1 MMIQNSERVMKRRKR
16 INNLAHGLFFL
27 STIAGIAVLFVLVY
41 DISKNGFGWL
51 SKSFF
56 ENFPSRFPDQSGI
69 KPALYGSMW
78 IVTLT
83 AVFSIPL
90 GIGAAIYLEEYAPNN
105 WFKKLIVIN
114 IANLAGIPSI
124 IYGMLGLTI
133 FVRTLGLGRSILSGA
148 LTMSLL
154 ILPIIIVASQE
165 AIKTVSD
172 AIKAGSYALGATK
185 WQTVRNI
192 VIPTAFPGM
201 LTGIIFAT
209 SRALGETAPLL
220 MVGAFSYIST
230 LPKGPMDSFIVL
242 PIQIYMW
249 AGRPQADFRSISAA
263 AIIVLLVLLLTS
275 NALAIFLRN
284 KYQVRSEE

>member
-1 MMIQNSERVMKRRKR
+1 MKKRKKM
-16 INNLAHGLFFL
+16 NDLAHAIFL
-27 STIAGIAVLFVLVY
+27 LCTLAGIMILFILIY
-41 DISKNGFGWL
+41 DISKDGFRWL
-51 SKSFF
+51 TKVFF

-78 IVTLT
+78 IIGFT
-83 AVFSIPL
+83 ALFSIPV
-90 GIGAAIYLEEYAPNN
+90 GIGAAIYLEEYAKNN

-114 IANLAGIPSI
+114 IANLAGVPSI
-124 IYGMLGLTI
+124 VYGMLGLTI
-133 FVRTLGLGRSILSGA
+133 FVRTLGFGRSILSGA

-154 ILPIIIVASQE
+154 VLPIIIVASQE
-165 AIKTVSD
+165 AIRTVSI
-172 AIKAGSYALGATK
+172 AMKAGSYALGATK
-185 WQTVRNI
+185 WQTITKI
-192 VIPTAFPGM
+192 VVPTALPGM
-201 LTGIIFAT
+201 LTGIIFAI

-249 AGRPQADFRSISAA
+249 AGRPQADFRGIAAA
-263 AIIVLLVLLLTS
+263 AIIVLLALLLTS
-275 NALAIFLRN
+275 NGLAILLRN